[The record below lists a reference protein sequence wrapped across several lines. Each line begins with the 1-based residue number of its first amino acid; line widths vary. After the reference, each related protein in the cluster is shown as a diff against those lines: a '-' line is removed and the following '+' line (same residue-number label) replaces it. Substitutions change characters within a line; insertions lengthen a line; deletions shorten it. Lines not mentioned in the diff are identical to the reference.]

1 MVSCVPSLNIILGTW
16 GPGLT
21 WRLDQFHH
29 LPCRLVTC
37 KREQEGGV
45 RAPCSRQA
53 CVLTLQMVESMKYPF
68 RQGMRLEVVDKS
80 QVSRTRMAVVD
91 TVIGGRLRLLYED
104 GDSDDDF
111 WCHMWSPLIHPVGWS
126 RRVGHGIKLSG

>member
-1 MVSCVPSLNIILGTW
+1 M
-16 GPGLT
+16 
-21 WRLDQFHH
+21 
-29 LPCRLVTC
+29 
-37 KREQEGGV
+37 
-45 RAPCSRQA
+45 
-53 CVLTLQMVESMKYPF
+53 QMVESMKYPF

-126 RRVGHGIKLSG
+126 RRVGHGIKLSGNVGLAERWGDCVPCGWPCLTRGPKRSRDLTKATWLEA

>member
-1 MVSCVPSLNIILGTW
+1 MG
-16 GPGLT
+16 GRD
-21 WRLDQFHH
+21 RLQ
-29 LPCRLVTC
+29 
-37 KREQEGGV
+37 
-45 RAPCSRQA
+45 QA
-53 CVLTLQMVESMKYPF
+53 CVLMSLQMVESMKYPF